1 MLALGVVIV
10 SASDAFQGDLVAI
23 LFGQILGTT
32 TEQLVLM
39 GAAAVAV
46 TVIAAVA
53 SRPFLLLSFDPEQ
66 ADVAGFPSRRY
77 HALMLLLVALT
88 VVVAFEAV
96 GTLLVFGMLLAPSA
110 TGALVAHRTGV
121 DDGRRGRRRH
131 DRDLSRAARELL
143 VRRRGLGDDRPD
155 RRHDLLRRPLRDVGA
170 RAAAG
175 GCGHRPRDRRDA
187 RGSRTPMSAT
197 PGAMSAAP
205 TREVGAAAVEARSL
219 DIGYPGEVV
228 VGGIDLVVQARS
240 SLALVGTNGSGK
252 STLIRTIVGLLPPL
266 AGSLTVFGAAPGRSP
281 TRVAYAA
288 QFHAGAHILPIR
300 VTDVVRMARFAH
312 LGLVGR
318 MTSTDHDLVRWA
330 MESMGVADLGRAP
343 LRTLSGGQRQ
353 RVYLAQALARQ
364 ADLIVLDEPTAGLDA
379 GGRER
384 YLDAFAASCIAAPR
398 SSRPPTTSARR
409 PSTTRCSCS
418 HAGWSR
424 SGAAT
429 SS

>member
-1 MLALGVVIV
+1 
-10 SASDAFQGDLVAI
+10 
-23 LFGQILGTT
+23 
-32 TEQLVLM
+32 
-39 GAAAVAV
+39 
-46 TVIAAVA
+46 
-53 SRPFLLLSFDPEQ
+53 
-66 ADVAGFPSRRY
+66 
-77 HALMLLLVALT
+77 
-88 VVVAFEAV
+88 
-96 GTLLVFGMLLAPSA
+96 
-110 TGALVAHRTGV
+110 
-121 DDGRRGRRRH
+121 
-131 DRDLSRAARELL
+131 
-143 VRRRGLGDDRPD
+143 
-155 RRHDLLRRPLRDVGA
+155 
-170 RAAAG
+170 
-175 GCGHRPRDRRDA
+175 
-187 RGSRTPMSAT
+187 MSAT

-205 TREVGAAAVEARSL
+205 TREVDAAAVEARSL

-318 MTSTDHDLVRWA
+318 MTSSDHDLVRWA

-384 YLDAFAASCIAAPR
+384 YLDAFAGELHRGAALI
-398 SSRPPTTSARR
+398 TATHDIGEATEYDQVLLLARR
-409 PSTTRCSCS
+409 VVALGSGDIVLTPDRLLETFGVVIQDTHEE
-418 HAGWSR
+418 HAGRFTVAERTHGSPQTIDMR
-424 SGAAT
+424 RPGP
-429 SS
+429 